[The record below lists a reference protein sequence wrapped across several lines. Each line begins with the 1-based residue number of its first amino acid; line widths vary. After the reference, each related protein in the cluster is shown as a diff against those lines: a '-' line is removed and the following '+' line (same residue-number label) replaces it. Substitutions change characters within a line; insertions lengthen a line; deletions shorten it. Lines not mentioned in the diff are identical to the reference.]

1 MVIIAISS
9 LGTSLKYRMNRRRD
23 REREKYIYLL
33 QELAWRVYV
42 YVYVQ
47 PTWLSGPAVL
57 MMNSQT
63 IFKSSTSQSLAL
75 SLVTSFHMNSKWNIQ
90 NGLIKILMWNCF
102 SHVCFEFAV
111 GPSLHES
118 GCYRLGSLYILSN
131 SNARLCLILWHF
143 DSSKLFQLIF
153 NYFIGKFSSETERNW
168 FHKPN
173 LYLCAYAYT
182 QPTIFQ
188 LVSKIK

>member
-1 MVIIAISS
+1 MNWAYTFVSINLVIIWIGRMVIIAISS
-9 LGTSLKYRMNRRRD
+9 LGTSLKYRMNRWRD

-63 IFKSSTSQSLAL
+63 IFKSSTSQPLAF

-90 NGLIKILMWNCF
+90 NGLIKN
-102 SHVCFEFAV
+102 HVE
-111 GPSLHES
+111 
-118 GCYRLGSLYILSN
+118 
-131 SNARLCLILWHF
+131 
-143 DSSKLFQLIF
+143 LFQSCLLRVCCWPFTSWVGLLQTWICVH
-153 NYFIGKFSSETERNW
+153 FIQFK
-168 FHKPN
+168 
-173 LYLCAYAYT
+173 C
-182 QPTIFQ
+182 
-188 LVSKIK
+188 